1 MQIANIPQN
10 QAQEYA
16 RVAQLKQQTAA
27 SQQEMQQRQ
36 LEMKAQQ
43 QQLNDQDA
51 LTKTISQFDP
61 AKHSI
66 NDVPKMITS
75 NGGSG
80 QKALEAQQSMIAQ
93 RQNYLKMSDDQ
104 FATEQKKADLF
115 QGVHDAVTNAKPEDK
130 NSVYQ
135 QGLHQ
140 LSASGIDV
148 SKEPIEYPGDDVF
161 AQHLA
166 PIQLHSAF
174 VEQAAKDRQA
184 AQESAK
190 ARLDNAQAAHQEFTN
205 KLTENSKPGDFDK
218 QVDALVPP
226 TGAQGQVQ
234 NQFVKGQVNAALSRG
249 DLDSAKKFIDQQYE
263 NTLGVNKDIAVQT
276 NPQIQAGKVNV
287 AKATAQAKQDVQNQG
302 AAADQNGNPSQIA
315 QAIANHQMAWK
326 DAVSQRTPIG
336 VKNQILAQ
344 VFKIDPNFD
353 TSEFGLEAD
362 AAKKARSGQ
371 WADTRLAYNTAMDH
385 ADQLLAASNA
395 LKNGDVQKL
404 NQLKN
409 YFATQFGSSGP
420 VTAQAI
426 ANAYNH
432 EVTSVVAKGHMTD
445 AEVAQGHGTLD
456 VNSASPEQIAGVAQ
470 AYKNLMSS
478 KRDELDKIIK
488 GTAGNKANSVM
499 NVQSGGGGKTLS
511 MSAIQKAAQDHGVS
525 VDEAKRQAQAAGY
538 TIQ

>member
-226 TGAQGQVQ
+226 TGAQGQAQ

-249 DLDSAKKFIDQQYE
+249 DLDSAKKFIDQQYQ

-276 NPQIQAGKVNV
+276 NPQIQAGKVAV
-287 AKATAQAKQDVQNQG
+287 AGATAKARQQAQQG
-302 AAADQNGNPSQIA
+302 APIQIPQGATGEAALANLDPSTASAVRMIGDGKADFSTFTTRTTPQYRQQLAAAVAAYNPDFDQNTYKVRGAEEKGFTSGSQG
-315 QAIANHQMAWK
+315 QQLTAIGTARNHMQTFK
-326 DAVSQRTPIG
+326 DM
-336 VKNQILAQ
+336 
-344 VFKIDPNFD
+344 
-353 TSEFGLEAD
+353 AD
-362 AAKKARSGQ
+362 ALDNG
-371 WADTRLAYNTAMDH
+371 NV
-385 ADQLLAASNA
+385 LLANRAGNA
-395 LKNGDVQKL
+395 LGM
-404 NQLKN
+404 
-409 YFATQFGSSGP
+409 QFGSDKA
-420 VTAQAI
+420 TNFNI
-426 ANAYNH
+426 AKSAFAG
-432 EVTSVVAKGHMTD
+432 EVGKAF
-445 AEVAQGHGTLD
+445 
-456 VNSASPEQIAGVAQ
+456 AGANVGVQ
-470 AYKNLMSS
+470 DRQELM
-478 KRDELDKIIK
+478 DKISAASSPAQLK
-488 GTAGNKANSVM
+488 GYADTADKLLEGKQKSLKQSYEQGVQNKPNFGNQPGATQGNDFFSRF
-499 NVQSGGGGKTLS
+499 GGK
-511 MSAIQKAAQDHGVS
+511 ARNQ
-525 VDEAKRQAQAAGY
+525 
-538 TIQ
+538 

>member
-287 AKATAQAKQDVQNQG
+287 AKATAQAKQDVQNQEPLPIKTEIPRRSRK
-302 AAADQNGNPSQIA
+302 PSRIIKWHGKMPFPSA
-315 QAIANHQMAWK
+315 PRSASKTRSLRKSSKSIRTLTPRSLASKPMLRRKPAPGSGPIRAWPTTP
-326 DAVSQRTPIG
+326 RWITPI
-336 VKNQILAQ
+336 NSWQ
-344 VFKIDPNFD
+344 P
-353 TSEFGLEAD
+353 
-362 AAKKARSGQ
+362 R
-371 WADTRLAYNTAMDH
+371 TR
-385 ADQLLAASNA
+385 
-395 LKNGDVQKL
+395 
-404 NQLKN
+404 
-409 YFATQFGSSGP
+409 
-420 VTAQAI
+420 
-426 ANAYNH
+426 
-432 EVTSVVAKGHMTD
+432 
-445 AEVAQGHGTLD
+445 
-456 VNSASPEQIAGVAQ
+456 
-470 AYKNLMSS
+470 
-478 KRDELDKIIK
+478 
-488 GTAGNKANSVM
+488 
-499 NVQSGGGGKTLS
+499 
-511 MSAIQKAAQDHGVS
+511 
-525 VDEAKRQAQAAGY
+525 
-538 TIQ
+538 